1 MRAACSAGLT
11 GCIASGGWLCSDN
24 TNGMSEMMKS
34 PPLIDRGEPELD
46 IDALIASA
54 QEASGFL
61 KALAHEGRLLI
72 LCLLVE
78 EEKSVT
84 EIEEIL
90 GLRQP
95 AISQQLARLRAD
107 GLVETRREGKNIFYS
122 LARSEVRDIVGTLH
136 RSFCEA
142 PRVKAAERRPAAR
155 AAAQAKGT
163 RFRVRSPRKR
173 S

>member
-1 MRAACSAGLT
+1 MNPR
-11 GCIASGGWLCSDN
+11 
-24 TNGMSEMMKS
+24 
-34 PPLIDRGEPELD
+34 PLPSSRKDRFD
-46 IDALIASA
+46 IDAMMDSA
-54 QEASGFL
+54 HEASGFL

-72 LCLLVE
+72 LCLLIDG
-78 EEKSVT
+78 EKSVS
-84 EIEEIL
+84 EIEDML
-90 GLRQP
+90 SLRQP

-142 PRVKAAERRPAAR
+142 PRSKVAERRAPAR
-155 AAAQAKGT
+155 AAARAKGMP
-163 RFRVRSPRKR
+163 FRVRSPRR

>member
-1 MRAACSAGLT
+1 VRAACSAGLT
-11 GCIASGGWLCSDN
+11 GCIANGGWLCSDN

-107 GLVETRREGKNIFYS
+107 GLVTTRRNGKAIHYS
-122 LARSEVRDIVGTLH
+122 LASE
-136 RSFCEA
+136 E
-142 PRVKAAERRPAAR
+142 AR
-155 AAAQAKGT
+155 AVLGAVYAAFCGPA
-163 RFRVRSPRKR
+163 
-173 S
+173 

>member
-1 MRAACSAGLT
+1 
-11 GCIASGGWLCSDN
+11 
-24 TNGMSEMMKS
+24 MM
-34 PPLIDRGEPELD
+34 D
-46 IDALIASA
+46 SA

-72 LCLLVE
+72 LCLLIDG
-78 EEKSVT
+78 EKSVS
-84 EIEEIL
+84 EIEDML
-90 GLRQP
+90 RLRQP

-142 PRVKAAERRPAAR
+142 PRVKV
-155 AAAQAKGT
+155 G
-163 RFRVRSPRKR
+163 
-173 S
+173 

>member
-1 MRAACSAGLT
+1 
-11 GCIASGGWLCSDN
+11 
-24 TNGMSEMMKS
+24 MKS

-90 GLRQP
+90 GCANR
-95 AISQQLARLRAD
+95 
-107 GLVETRREGKNIFYS
+107 
-122 LARSEVRDIVGTLH
+122 
-136 RSFCEA
+136 
-142 PRVKAAERRPAAR
+142 
-155 AAAQAKGT
+155 
-163 RFRVRSPRKR
+163 RFRSSWRGCAPTGCCRRGVRARTFSIR
-173 S
+173 

>member
-1 MRAACSAGLT
+1 MNATLAAS
-11 GCIASGGWLCSDN
+11 SR
-24 TNGMSEMMKS
+24 K
-34 PPLIDRGEPELD
+34 DRLD
-46 IDALIASA
+46 IDAMMDSA
-54 QEASGFL
+54 HEASEFL

-72 LCLLVE
+72 LCLLIDG
-78 EEKSVT
+78 EKSVG

-90 GLRQP
+90 SLRQP

-107 GLVETRREGKNIFYS
+107 GLVETRREGKNVFYS

-142 PRVKAAERRPAAR
+142 RGARTAERRRPAR
-155 AAAQAKGT
+155 AAANAKGT
-163 RFRVRSPRKR
+163 RFRVQSIRKN